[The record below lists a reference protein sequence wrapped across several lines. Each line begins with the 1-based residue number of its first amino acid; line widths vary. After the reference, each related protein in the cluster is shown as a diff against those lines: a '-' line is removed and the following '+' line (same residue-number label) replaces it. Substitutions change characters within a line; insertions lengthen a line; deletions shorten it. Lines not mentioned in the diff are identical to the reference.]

1 MGTANL
7 AQALMNRG
15 VSRPTLYSV
24 KMPNRWGNSLAGRG
38 GVDSSVNDYL
48 DLFCKNIR
56 VPEGR
61 LDVIQA
67 NGQEH
72 MGITRE
78 TPQNFIYGKPLSMTV
93 IENSDF
99 LIYKAMREWIEATGV
114 NAAINQQRRRTIKM
128 AYYDSYVG
136 DIELYKYENPNI
148 GKGKNGGVPDLID
161 DNRLNNFGYKVPIGW
176 RFYNAYPIVVGSLD
190 LSSDATDQ
198 ALTFDLDFTYES
210 YSVIKYKR
218 GLLDDVSG

>member
-24 KMPNRWGNSLAGRG
+24 KMPSRWGNSLAGRG
-38 GVDSSVNDYL
+38 GVDSTVNNYL

-72 MGITRE
+72 MGIARE
-78 TPQNFIYGKPLSMTV
+78 TPQNFVYGKPLTMTV

-99 LIYKAMREWIEATGV
+99 LIYNAMRSWIESTGV
-114 NAAINQQRRRTIKM
+114 GNSINQRGRRTIKM
-128 AYYDSYVG
+128 SYYDSYVG

-148 GKGKNGGVPDLID
+148 AKGKKGNLPQLVE
-161 DNRLNNFGYKVPIGW
+161 DNRVNNYGYKVPIGW
-176 RFYNAYPIVVGSLD
+176 RFYNAYPIVIGALD
-190 LSSDATDQ
+190 LSSDATDT
-198 ALTFDLDFTYES
+198 ALEFQIDFTYES

-218 GLLDDVSG
+218 GLLDDVTR